1 MLIVVNYDNP
11 LPTSA
16 VRWQDLKFNPY
27 FEQPVP
33 RQGRSTEHE
42 RMMREGP
49 LQGGYG
55 PTAQLLHGPG
65 LPRSLVFT
73 AVRRFGAPFFHP
85 ARELGTNERL
95 RAPVIQD
102 ARLES

>member
-42 RMMREGP
+42 RMMGEGP
-49 LQGGYG
+49 LQCGYG
-55 PTAQLLHGPG
+55 LTAQLDLGNG
-65 LPRSLVFT
+65 LRRCLVFIEF
-73 AVRRFGAPFFHP
+73 RRFPVAFFQTVHG
-85 ARELGTNERL
+85 LGTYYRL
-95 RAPVIQD
+95 VDRV
-102 ARLES
+102 